1 MTDKQ
6 KNYIEYLI
14 LDLTDYL
21 DRIANNPYTTIDG
34 RYFIQEKTLAA
45 LKNDFYADNSNL
57 TSRQAS
63 QIISALNAY
72 SPRKRT
78 EQILRLTF
86 LESIKR
92 LSCHLVMKG
101 INPSNLSAVRHQI
114 TPQILAGTQTTD

>member
-14 LDLTDYL
+14 LGLTDYL
-21 DRIANNPYTTIDG
+21 ERVANNRTIDG

-45 LKNDFYADNSNL
+45 LKNDFYADNASI
-57 TSRQAS
+57 TKRQAS

-92 LSCHLVMKG
+92 LSCHLVTCR

-114 TPQILAGTQTTD
+114 TPQILVGAQTTD